1 MNLQGCKRDIGVGVV
16 IRELCKYSIY
26 AWILKGER
34 KIRKVNIEAAGASWL
49 VMHTE
54 CSRRTSLERP
64 HYRRDAR
71 QEALWWAVGLIE
83 PLIRKWD
90 VGVQGRK
97 TRHIPWKHKI
107 FQHRSLSSRLVLRL
121 PEQGSHCVV
130 LIIQSYFKLKPGK
143 PKYRWGLCSL
153 GPTSSWGAIDSW

>member
-1 MNLQGCKRDIGVGVV
+1 MNLQGCKGDIGVGVV

-26 AWILKGER
+26 VRILKGER
-34 KIRKVNIEAAGASWL
+34 KIRKVNIETAGASWL

-64 HYRRDAR
+64 PYRRDAR
-71 QEALWWAVGLIE
+71 QEALWWAVGLKE

-90 VGVQGRK
+90 VGIQGRK
-97 TRHIPWKHKI
+97 TRHIPWKNKI
-107 FQHRSLSSRLVLRL
+107 FSLSTQAARTA
-121 PEQGSHCVV
+121 HCVI